1 MAVKHFLFVDEIVV
15 DGTMFSFSDSS
26 NECIVTDLF
35 AERYNYEI
43 GETIY
48 INSES
53 DEQPHKFEIVGIY
66 QGDEFTKNDIL
77 TSLGAFESIIDIDG
91 QTEVASVFVFNN
103 PDYIDPFRNYV
114 TQNNTDEVGYRV
126 LFSGV
131 QKFREYFSP
140 IKSTKN
146 FAMLSFILSLLVG
159 GSILI
164 VLSIF
169 NIQERKYE
177 VGVLSAVGMPKKK
190 IVSQFVTEIL
200 IITSLSIVLGLS
212 ASVPLSVVTTRSM
225 LSPRMYT
232 RLPYSLRIALDLQE
246 PGLNKIKIGYLPDGN
261 SDKDLCSPHEPSI
274 EDFR

>member
-1 MAVKHFLFVDEIVV
+1 M
-15 DGTMFSFSDSS
+15 
-26 NECIVTDLF
+26 
-35 AERYNYEI
+35 
-43 GETIY
+43 
-48 INSES
+48 
-53 DEQPHKFEIVGIY
+53 
-66 QGDEFTKNDIL
+66 
-77 TSLGAFESIIDIDG
+77 
-91 QTEVASVFVFNN
+91 
-103 PDYIDPFRNYV
+103 
-114 TQNNTDEVGYRV
+114 

-177 VGVLSAVGMPKKK
+177 VGVLSAMGMPKKK
-190 IVSQFVTEIL
+190 IVSQFVTEML
-200 IITSLSIVLGLS
+200 AITSLCMIIGIS
-212 ASVPLSVVTTRSM
+212 ASAPLSVVTARSM

-261 SDKDLCSPHEPSI
+261 SDKDLVALMNPQSRTSDKFKAVMNIEIVAKVIAVGLLLTIISSLGSI
-274 EDFR
+274 VFIVRFKPLEILSQRSA